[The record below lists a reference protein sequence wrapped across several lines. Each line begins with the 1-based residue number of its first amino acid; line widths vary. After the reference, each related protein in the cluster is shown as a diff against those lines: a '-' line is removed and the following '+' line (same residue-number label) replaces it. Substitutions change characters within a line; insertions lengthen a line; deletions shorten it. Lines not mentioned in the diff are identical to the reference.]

1 MTSKAAHF
9 LYNTRLGGWVLLI
22 LLMLTWGSSFILMK
36 RGLEVYSSVQVGAI
50 RIFMAF
56 LVLLPVAIRHIG
68 RIPRSKLKYIFV
80 VGLLGTGLPAF
91 LFAKAQ
97 TGLDSAVAGILNSLM
112 PLFTLLAGLAFFGQK
127 TRAVNVA
134 GILIGLAGAIGL
146 IYVTGRGTLE
156 FRFSYAIYIV
166 IATVFYAI
174 QSNMIKYYLN
184 DVKAAAIAAVGFF
197 FIGIPAGILL
207 FFFTDF
213 TQVIVSGSH
222 ATMAFVY
229 IAMLGIFGSAIAII
243 FYNKLVQTTTAIF
256 ASMVTYFVPVVAL
269 LWGMADGERFP
280 ASAFGFA
287 AVILLGVVLV
297 NRRKNHN
304 ASNKKSKKTFAG

>member
-1 MTSKAAHF
+1 MMSKAAHF
-9 LYNTRLGGWVLLI
+9 LYNTRLGGWVLLL

-56 LVLLPVAIRHIG
+56 LVLLPVALKHIR

-91 LFAKAQ
+91 LFAQAQ
-97 TGLDSAVAGILNSLM
+97 TGLDSAVAGILNSLT
-112 PLFTLLAGLAFFGQK
+112 PLFTLITGLAFFKQK
-127 TRAVNVA
+127 TRAVNVV
-134 GILIGLAGAIGL
+134 GILIGLIGAVGL
-146 IYVTGRGTLE
+146 IYVTGNGSLE
-156 FRFSYAIYIV
+156 FRFAYAIYIV
-166 IATVFYAI
+166 VATVFYAI
-174 QSNMIKYYLN
+174 QSNMIKYYLH

-213 TQVIVSGSH
+213 TQVIVSDDH
-222 ATMAFVY
+222 AVLAFSY

-256 ASMVTYFVPVVAL
+256 AASVTYFVPVVAL
-269 LWGMADGERFP
+269 VWGMADGERFP